1 MTRNVSMAVRV
12 QQLYRPLIVAVLL
25 VGAVIAVRL
34 MSTSVTLVAFSQ
46 LYVTTMLRV

>member
-34 MSTSVTLVAFSQ
+34 MSTSVALVAYILQ
-46 LYVTTMLRV
+46 CVTMVLRV